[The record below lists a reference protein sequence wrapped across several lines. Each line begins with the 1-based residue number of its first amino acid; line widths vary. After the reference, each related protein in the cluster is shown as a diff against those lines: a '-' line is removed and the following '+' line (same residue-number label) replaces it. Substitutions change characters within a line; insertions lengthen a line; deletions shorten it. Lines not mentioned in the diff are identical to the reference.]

1 MASVF
6 LGAFENCHG
15 LKPVAIDRLKR
26 IMKKICVCLSV
37 ALLLCLLT
45 LGCYAQ
51 SPPPGLVMYK
61 TFGGA
66 IFEYT
71 KDTTTFT
78 VSPKQVLQIMKD
90 DAAAYQEFKKARV
103 NYSVAGTM
111 GFIGG
116 SLIIFP
122 VVTAIAGGDPEWG
135 FAAGGVAFLAA
146 SIPLNKAFKRHA
158 EGAIDTYNKNHTTFR
173 PHTEYFFSGLGLKVL
188 IKF

>member
-1 MASVF
+1 
-6 LGAFENCHG
+6 
-15 LKPVAIDRLKR
+15 
-26 IMKKICVCLSV
+26 MKKICVFLSV
-37 ALLLCLLT
+37 AVLLCLLAV
-45 LGCYAQ
+45 GCYAQ
-51 SPPPGLVMYK
+51 SPTPGLVMYK

-78 VSPKQVLQIMKD
+78 VSPKQVLQIMKED
-90 DAAAYQEFKKARV
+90 PLAYNEFKKARV

-122 VVTAIAGGDPEWG
+122 IVTAIAGGDPEWS
-135 FAAGGVAFLAA
+135 FVAGGAAFLAA

-158 EGAIDTYNKNHTTFR
+158 AGAIDTYNKNHTAFR
-173 PHTEYFFSGLGLKVL
+173 PRTEYFFSGLGLRVL

>member
-1 MASVF
+1 MKIFASFV
-6 LGAFENCHG
+6 
-15 LKPVAIDRLKR
+15 VT
-26 IMKKICVCLSV
+26 
-37 ALLLCLLT
+37 LLLCHIVI
-45 LGCYAQ
+45 GCYGQ

-66 IFEYT
+66 MFEYT

-90 DAAAYQEFKKARV
+90 DPLAYQEFKKARL
-103 NYSVAGTM
+103 NYSAAGTM
-111 GFIGG
+111 GFIGAT
-116 SLIIFP
+116 LIIFP

-135 FAAGGVAFLAA
+135 FAAGGAALLAA

-158 EGAIDTYNKNHTTFR
+158 EGAIDTYNKNHTAFR
-173 PHTEYFFSGLGLKVL
+173 PRAEYFFSGLGLKVM

>member
-1 MASVF
+1 M
-6 LGAFENCHG
+6 E
-15 LKPVAIDRLKR
+15 
-26 IMKKICVCLSV
+26 KKILCFSSV
-37 ALLLCLLT
+37 LLLCHLAFV
-45 LGCYAQ
+45 CHAQ

-90 DAAAYQEFKKARV
+90 DPVAYQEFKKARV

-135 FAAGGVAFLAA
+135 FAAGGAAFLAA
-146 SIPLNKAFKRHA
+146 SIPLNKAFRRHA
-158 EGAIDTYNKNHTTFR
+158 AGAIDTYNKNHTTFR
-173 PHTEYFFSGLGLKVL
+173 PRVEYFFSGLGLKVL